1 MLLIAILLSLAS
13 FVAAPTITARI
24 MGLQGGLGKGALVGL
39 VTLGLLQLTGLVAS
53 FLGPLGDL
61 LSMLLFLA
69 AWYQTIKV
77 VHGTDPA
84 RTMVFMFWHF
94 FFVLLAASFIA
105 VIIGPNG
112 VSWWWQG

>member
-13 FVAAPTITARI
+13 FVAAPTVAARI
-24 MGLQGGLGKGALVGL
+24 MGLAGGLGKGALTGL

-61 LSMLLFLA
+61 LSLMLFLA

-77 VHGTDPA
+77 VYGTDPA
-84 RTMVFMFWHF
+84 RTLVFMFWHF

-105 VIIGPNG
+105 VIIGPSG
-112 VSWWWQG
+112 VSWWWHG